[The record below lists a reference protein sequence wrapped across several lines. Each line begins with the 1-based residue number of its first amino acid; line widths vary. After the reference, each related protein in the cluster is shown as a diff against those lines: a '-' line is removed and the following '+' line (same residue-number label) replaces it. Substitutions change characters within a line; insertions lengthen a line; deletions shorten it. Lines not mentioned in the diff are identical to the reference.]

1 MITGIK
7 AKRPRDRRAIETF
20 SRFSLLRNIGKG
32 VDRHLSWY
40 AAGSPERFAV
50 VIGNKL
56 RHVAP
61 VRARRS
67 SFFGRLF
74 NKLAYQDPTYIE
86 LTGVE
91 LSTLLKL
98 TEESTDLPVVES
110 IDVLYLV
117 PTEEIE
123 RLHGQLKSR
132 VAKEGES
139 AQRP

>member
-7 AKRPRDRRAIETF
+7 PKRAKDTRAIKALSGPSF
-20 SRFSLLRNIGKG
+20 LRNIGKG

-56 RHVAP
+56 RHSRP

-74 NKLAYQDPTYIE
+74 NKLAYQDPAYIE

-98 TEESTDLPVVES
+98 TEESADLPVVES

-123 RLHGQLKSR
+123 RLHPRIEAGLP
-132 VAKEGES
+132 GN
-139 AQRP
+139 